1 MECKGE
7 PMSNKPTIKT
17 RLDPLVEIREN
28 DEKTAR
34 IKLAAAMREKQA
46 TEEMVQES
54 AEKMAADHRSQG
66 EVAQWIVNDTA
77 HMRARLDHE
86 SAEEQMNQA
95 DESLEQARTEHEQA
109 YQKARV
115 LRRVADSQ
123 RQRQIDANRRKERQA
138 LDEIAILRFRTAQP

>member
-1 MECKGE
+1 
-7 PMSNKPTIKT
+7 MSKKPAVKT

-34 IKLAAAMREKQA
+34 IKLAEAMREREA
-46 TEEMVQES
+46 TQQMLMDSEERMSQ
-54 AEKMAADHRSQG
+54 DHREQG
-66 EVAQWIVNDTA
+66 EVAKWIVSDAA

-86 SAEEQMNQA
+86 TVEEQMSQA
-95 DESLEQARTEHEQA
+95 DQSLEQARTEHEKA

-138 LDEIAILRFRTAQP
+138 LDELAILRFRTVQP